1 MPSAKP
7 VRSEGASTSER
18 IVVVADLHVSA
29 GGGAPLFTADEAFA
43 RFVDNLGTRDQPRI
57 SALVLAGDFFDFVH
71 ATRGRRA
78 WRDTSEE
85 ASLGKLELIADA
97 HPLVVRALDDLAAS
111 GTRVVVI
118 PGNHDL
124 EFVRPSAQRRL
135 REVLGA
141 SQAGTEDAVDFH
153 PWIVYRRGFLYAEHG
168 SQHHDLNAI
177 RTLLVPSALGL
188 ETPLGA
194 HVDLHRLDSAAGA
207 RGKAHVRLG
216 AALVSRLLG
225 IGDAARPG
233 QSRDREAALEG
244 VAQETGLDRRTLASL
259 DRLSAVAPLALERR
273 IAREAARALIARF
286 KGAPLSR
293 ESYLEHA
300 AAAIDDVLT
309 RDRAEV
315 PFYIFGHTHVPA
327 DRPLRPGRE
336 TPRYLNPGT
345 WSTIVPRGAREVS
358 DGARFGF
365 IELEG
370 PEEGRPTARLLRWDD
385 ERHAAAPV

>member
-188 ETPLGA
+188 ERPA
-194 HVDLHRLDSAAGA
+194 S
-207 RGKAHVRLG
+207 
-216 AALVSRLLG
+216 
-225 IGDAARPG
+225 IGGPSLPSTASPRSPHWRSSGVLRARPRG
-233 QSRDREAALEG
+233 RSLRGSRVPRFPARAISSTQPLRSTTCSRAIG
-244 VAQETGLDRRTLASL
+244 RKFPSTSL
-259 DRLSAVAPLALERR
+259 DTRMSPPTGPFDPVAR
-273 IAREAARALIARF
+273 
-286 KGAPLSR
+286 
-293 ESYLEHA
+293 
-300 AAAIDDVLT
+300 
-309 RDRAEV
+309 
-315 PFYIFGHTHVPA
+315 
-327 DRPLRPGRE
+327 
-336 TPRYLNPGT
+336 
-345 WSTIVPRGAREVS
+345 
-358 DGARFGF
+358 
-365 IELEG
+365 
-370 PEEGRPTARLLRWDD
+370 
-385 ERHAAAPV
+385 RHAT